1 MNILLFTIL
10 TGGLLVFLSQT
21 SYARV
26 IAKVDFTT
34 AERRVHCIHHTAH
47 AFCGILAML
56 TAVLLMIE
64 YLSAANAVCMIAGLL
79 LIADA
84 VAFIILDKT
93 RHFSMRRDV
102 IKRKWQNEKVFGP
115 GHDSE
120 VSVYRTLKEITCK
133 NLLRDGLHLTLF
145 VVLFLLG

>member
-1 MNILLFTIL
+1 MSSINELHRELLRFRNVLYNCWTHMNILLYTIL
-10 TGGLLVFLSQT
+10 TG
-21 SYARV
+21 
-26 IAKVDFTT
+26 
-34 AERRVHCIHHTAH
+34 
-47 AFCGILAML
+47 
-56 TAVLLMIE
+56 
-64 YLSAANAVCMIAGLL
+64 GLL

-145 VVLFLLG
+145 VVLYLLG